1 MKTLSENSV
10 IRTQLAKIAFGAPIR
25 HAGLTVVPLIALN
38 MDVPNWLLLEE
49 ALLAGCVDITE
60 ISSAASVSMLRL
72 TNHGN
77 RAVLPLD
84 GEELVGAKQ
93 NRVLNTTII
102 AAGHQTVEIPVSCVE
117 QGRWAYRSK
126 TFRSSG
132 RSLYA
137 SVRRQKLEDVHY
149 SLLRLRRHVSN
160 QGALWSKLAD
170 RATQLKIQS
179 PTGAMGDVFDCYS
192 ETLAVCRTVFAAQSG
207 QVGAL
212 VYLGSKW
219 SGLEV
224 LAGPRIFANAWP
236 RLLSGYVMDAVE
248 ADVVDS
254 PGARACNELRAVLEA
269 EAEVFPGVGLGEEYR
284 FHDRGVVGAAL
295 VAEETLAHLAAFPG

>member
-77 RAVLPLD
+77 RAVLLLD

-149 SLLRLRRHVSN
+149 SLLRLRRMCQTKARS
-160 QGALWSKLAD
+160 GASSRIGRPSLRFRARLARWAMCSTATARRWPSAVQFSRHSPGKSGRWSTSVASGRGWRFSRVLEFSQTLG
-170 RATQLKIQS
+170 R
-179 PTGAMGDVFDCYS
+179 DCY
-192 ETLAVCRTVFAAQSG
+192 
-207 QVGAL
+207 
-212 VYLGSKW
+212 
-219 SGLEV
+219 
-224 LAGPRIFANAWP
+224 
-236 RLLSGYVMDAVE
+236 
-248 ADVVDS
+248 
-254 PGARACNELRAVLEA
+254 
-269 EAEVFPGVGLGEEYR
+269 
-284 FHDRGVVGAAL
+284 RG
-295 VAEETLAHLAAFPG
+295 T